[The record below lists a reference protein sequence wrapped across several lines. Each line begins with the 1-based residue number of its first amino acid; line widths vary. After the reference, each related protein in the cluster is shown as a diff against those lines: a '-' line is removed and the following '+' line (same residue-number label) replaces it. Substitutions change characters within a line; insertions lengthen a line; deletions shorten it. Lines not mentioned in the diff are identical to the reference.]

1 MAEEQQQDK
10 SSQTQEPT
18 EKKIADARK
27 KGDVPSSRET
37 GNLMVVVSLVL
48 IVLFILPW
56 QTPGLVAVLSEMV
69 YMAGRIPV
77 GTGQPAVVK
86 LGQILRD
93 FTAQLSISMAPIFLV
108 LVGGAV
114 FGVLIRG
121 ETVVATDRIQP
132 KASKISPLKG
142 LKRLFSADTMVE
154 FVKSL
159 TKVFVVGAL
168 AVWVTN
174 SAVRDIWQAPGFLPE
189 NLPGY
194 MAVTSGRLLAATAAF
209 LLPVAVIDILWR
221 RFDWR
226 RKQMMSLKEIRDE
239 IKDSEGSPEI
249 KGKRAALRRARSKQ
263 RLATAVPT
271 ASVILTD
278 PTHLA
283 IALKYDPGEEAA
295 PICVAK
301 GADNM
306 ARRIRHIAH
315 DNDVPIIE
323 NRPLARA
330 LYDSIDVDQI
340 VPVEHWQAVA
350 EIIGFVIDLQNN
362 HKRDLPEGSTLRDLS
377 DE

>member
-1 MAEEQQQDK
+1 MADDQQQDK

-18 EKKIADARK
+18 EKKISDARK
-27 KGDVPSSRET
+27 KGDVPISRET
-37 GNLMVVVSLVL
+37 GNLMVVVSMVL

-56 QTPGLVAVLSEMV
+56 QTAALVGTLSEMV
-69 YMAGRIPV
+69 DMAGRIPV
-77 GTGQPAVVK
+77 GTGQPAVIK

-93 FTAQLSISMAPIFLV
+93 FSVELSVLLAPIFMV

-121 ETVVATDRIQP
+121 ETVVSTERIQP
-132 KASKISPLKG
+132 KISKISPLKG
-142 LKRLFSADTMVE
+142 LKRLFSADTLVE
-154 FVKSL
+154 FVKNL
-159 TKVFVVGAL
+159 AKVAVIGAL

-174 SAVRDIWQAPGFLPE
+174 SAVHEIWQAPGFLPE
-189 NLPGY
+189 NLPGF
-194 MAVTSGRLLAATAAF
+194 MAATSGRLLAATAAF
-209 LLPVAVIDILWR
+209 LLPVTVIDILWR

-226 RKQMMSLKEIRDE
+226 RKQMMSFKEIRDE
-239 IKDSEGSPEI
+239 VKDSEGSPEI
-249 KGKRAALRRARSKQ
+249 KGKRAALRRQRSKQ

-271 ASVILTD
+271 ASVILTN

-283 IALKYDPGEEAA
+283 IALKYDPDDEAP

-306 ARRIRHIAH
+306 ARRIRQIAF
-315 DNDVPIIE
+315 DNDVPVIE

-330 LYDSIDVDQI
+330 LYDNIEVDHM
-340 VPVEHWQAVA
+340 VPVEHWQVVA

-362 HKRDLPEGSTLRDLS
+362 HHRDLPAGSTLRTSPD
-377 DE
+377 D